1 MSGINSTVRIT
12 DGMSP
17 ALRSMNNALNMVLS
31 TFERMQNATGEA
43 VDTTDIVNARN
54 ELNNAAVAVNRL
66 EEELNQAGREQE
78 EFTQEVRNSESEMS
92 GLVGKVAGLVA
103 TYASLQTLMSAVNM
117 SDQMAQ
123 TESRLKLIVEPKQD
137 GSLENLEQEIFDSAN
152 RARADYEAT
161 ADAVVKLA
169 NNAGNAFSSNKEI
182 ITFLEAVNKQFVI
195 GGAEASAMEGAM
207 TQLTQ
212 GLAAGALRGDE
223 LNSVLE
229 GAPGIARAI
238 EKSMGW
244 AQGSIKSYAEEG
256 LVTSE
261 VVKNAMLGSLGD
273 INDQFD
279 RMSWT
284 WGQLFTVFTNH
295 AKAALEPVLKKIN
308 ELANNKDVQK
318 FALGLT
324 GAISVVGV
332 IALNVFEV
340 IARAGTF
347 IYENWSLIAPI
358 IFFAAGALLWWLA
371 ITKGVTLAQTVLSGV
386 MGAFKAVQTF
396 VSIGWGVLTGNTAAA
411 SAAQFTYN
419 NALLACPLTWI
430 LLVIIAIIA
439 AIYLIVAAYNKL
451 TDSSI
456 SATGIIVGVLTSAVA
471 FVYNLFLGLL
481 DLVLGIINVFVNQFI
496 MFANFFGNL
505 FNDPIGS
512 IINLFGDM
520 ADSILGILETIANA
534 MDKLF
539 GTSLADS
546 VSSWRDGLD
555 ELVKSAAS
563 EYGNGSYE
571 KIMEEINL
579 SSEDLGLERWAYTDA
594 FDNGYSKGKSIESSI
609 GDMLGGGDTN
619 DIYKSLMNDE
629 LTSNVADTAENTGAI
644 KDSMEITDE
653 DLKYLRDLAE
663 QEAINRF
670 TTAEIKIDMQN
681 NNSISTNMDIDGIVS
696 QLEEKLYET
705 MEVAAEGVH

>member
-17 ALRSMNNALNMVLS
+17 ALRSMNNALNIVLS
-31 TFERMQNATGEA
+31 SFERMQNATGEA

-66 EEELNQAGREQE
+66 EAELNQAGREQE
-78 EFTQEVRNSESEMS
+78 EFTQEVRNSETEMS

-103 TYASLQTLMSAVNM
+103 TYASLQTLMGAVNM

-123 TESRLKLIVEPKQD
+123 TESRLKLIVEPKKD

-238 EKSMGW
+238 EESMGW

-273 INDQFD
+273 INKEFD
-279 RMSWT
+279 SMSWT

-295 AKAALEPVLKKIN
+295 AKVALEPVLKKIN
-308 ELANNKDVQK
+308 ELANNKDVQV
-318 FALGLT
+318 FVLGLT
-324 GAISVVGV
+324 GAISAIGVV
-332 IALNVFEV
+332 ALNVFEV
-340 IARAGTF
+340 IASAGAF
-347 IYENWSLIAPI
+347 IYDNWSLIAPI

-371 ITKGVTLAQTVLSGV
+371 ITKGVTLAQTILSGV

-411 SAAQFTYN
+411 SAAQFVYN

-430 LLVIIAIIA
+430 LLIIIAVIA
-439 AIYLIVAAYNKL
+439 AIYLIVAAINKL
-451 TDSSI
+451 TGSTI
-456 SATGIIVGVLTSAVA
+456 SATGVIVGALASAVA
-471 FVYNLFLGLL
+471 FIWNLFLGLL
-481 DLVLGIINVFVNQFI
+481 DLVLGIINIFVNRFI

-520 ADSILGILETIANA
+520 ADSILGILESIAKA

-546 VSSWRDGLD
+546 VSSWRSGLD
-555 ELVKSAAS
+555 ELVQSAAS

-571 KIMEEINL
+571 KIMEEVNL
-579 SSEDLGLERWAYTDA
+579 SSEDLGLKRWAYTDA
-594 FDNGYSKGKSIESSI
+594 WDSGYSAGKNIESSV
-609 GDMLGGGDTN
+609 GDMFGGGSTN
-619 DIYKSLMNDE
+619 DIYKNLVNDD
-629 LTSNVADTAENTGAI
+629 LTSNVADVAENTGAI

-681 NNSISTNMDIDGIVS
+681 NNSISSNMDIDGIVS